1 MFGDLFGNME
11 EKQKEMQE
19 KLAQITVEAEAAD
32 GAIKVTATAAREIL
46 DISINKEA
54 LDWEDTEQLEDLLL
68 VAINRVIE
76 LASEKEAEASQALL
90 KDMMPPGLG
99 SLSNLF
105 GG

>member
-11 EKQKEMQE
+11 EKQKEMQQ

-32 GAIKVTATAAREIL
+32 GAIKVRANAAREIL
-46 DISINKEA
+46 DITINKEA
-54 LDWEDTEQLEDLLL
+54 LDWEDVEQLQDLLL
-68 VAINRVIE
+68 VAVNRVIE
-76 LASEKEAEASQALL
+76 LASEKEAEASQELL

-99 SLSNLF
+99 GLSNLF